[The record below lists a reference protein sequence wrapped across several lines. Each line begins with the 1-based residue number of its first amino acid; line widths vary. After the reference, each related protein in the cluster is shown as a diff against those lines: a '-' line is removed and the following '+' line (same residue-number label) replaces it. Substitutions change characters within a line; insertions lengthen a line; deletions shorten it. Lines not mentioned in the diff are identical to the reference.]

1 MPLPGT
7 KITEL
12 IEGVFEGSIS
22 LTKLPEWLYFYT
34 VESLDSSFFAG
45 FGQIA
50 RGEIVA
56 MEKAVNFRANIGRFS
71 GAKTFQEIK
80 SLTDAAFTPDGK
92 KTPFAQFKEKAL
104 KIDANYNVNWLKTE
118 QNTVITQSQNA
129 RKWIK
134 YEEQKSLFPYLKYI
148 TVGDERVRVSH
159 KALNGLIARVDDPIW
174 NRIMP
179 QNEWGCRCIVI
190 QLHEAE
196 VTPKAEIEAKT
207 EKLFAE
213 FKKNPEFDY
222 NPGKVGYIFD
232 EKQGYFKVPR
242 NFKEELKRNFGFPDI
257 QDITGKAI

>member
-1 MPLPGT
+1 MPLPLAKIEELITGVYEGVIT
-7 KITEL
+7 ITE
-12 IEGVFEGSIS
+12 
-22 LTKLPEWLYFYT
+22 LPEWLYFYT
-34 VESLDSSFFAG
+34 VENLDSSFFAG

-50 RGEIVA
+50 KGDLLAID
-56 MEKAVNFRANIGRFS
+56 KAVNFRQNIGRFS

-80 SLTDAAFTPDGK
+80 SLTDSVFTADGK

-118 QNTVITQSQNA
+118 QNTVISQSQNA
-129 RKWIK
+129 RKWMK
-134 YEEQKSLFPYLKYI
+134 YDEQKSLFPYLKYV

-159 KALNGLIARVDDPIW
+159 KSLNGLVARVNDPIW

-179 QNEWGCRCIVI
+179 QNEWACRCTVI

-196 VTPKAEIEAKT
+196 VTSKAEKEAKT
-207 EKLFAE
+207 QKLFEE

-222 NPGKVGYIFD
+222 NPGKVDYIFD

-242 NFKEELKRNFGFPDI
+242 NFKDDLKKNFGFPNID
-257 QDITGKAI
+257 DITGKSI